1 MKNLEKSVYL
11 FVYKG
16 YYQRHHDLSRIVRDM
31 QLFYLDR
38 LTPDLI
44 EYAANVYKSFL
55 RWLIMDI
62 KFNNILDLY
71 NFSGAFRFEFSVLLN
86 DCDDAVSFY
95 IQRSRLI
102 EIIYVYHYDL
112 DFFDDETY
120 IHALSVM
127 GRFNWRSLSW

>member
-55 RWLIMDI
+55 R
-62 KFNNILDLY
+62 
-71 NFSGAFRFEFSVLLN
+71 
-86 DCDDAVSFY
+86 
-95 IQRSRLI
+95 
-102 EIIYVYHYDL
+102 
-112 DFFDDETY
+112 
-120 IHALSVM
+120 
-127 GRFNWRSLSW
+127 